1 MSIFKSDGKTYDD
14 RGRLFRHFHPS
25 LTEELTNQTGPLI
38 AVTENFIFNNNLDHV
53 VDNNLNPV
61 YDNQS

>member
-38 AVTENFIFNNNLDHV
+38 VVTENLIYTIALDHIFNTSFDPIYTN
-53 VDNNLNPV
+53 
-61 YDNQS
+61 